1 MTNLV
6 AVYGT
11 LRKGCHNNYLLRDS
25 NLKGVAFSDNDAT
38 MYSAGGFP
46 ILKLGEPTCKI
57 VVEIYEVSDDILHRY
72 LDRLEG
78 YPDWYDRTMTDFTME
93 SGDKVQAWIY
103 HQEDNH
109 KLPIVQTGDWLNQ
122 RTA

>member
-11 LRKGCHNNYLLRDS
+11 LRQGCHNNYLLQGCKM
-25 NLKGVAFSDNDAT
+25 LGVAFSDNDAT
-38 MYSAGGFP
+38 MYSNGGFP
-46 ILKLGEPTCKI
+46 ILKLSEPTCKI
-57 VVEIYEVSDDILHRY
+57 VVEVYEVPDRVLHNY

-78 YPDWYDRTMTDFTME
+78 YPDWYDRTMTPFTLE
-93 SGDKVQAWIY
+93 DGQQVQAWVY

-109 KLPIVQTGDWLNQ
+109 RLPIVKTGDWLKQ
-122 RTA
+122 TA